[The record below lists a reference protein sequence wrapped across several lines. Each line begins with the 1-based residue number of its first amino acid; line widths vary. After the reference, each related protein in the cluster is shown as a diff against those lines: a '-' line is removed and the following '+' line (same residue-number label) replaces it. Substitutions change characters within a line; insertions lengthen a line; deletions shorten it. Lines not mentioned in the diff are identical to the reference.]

1 MGVKKWCFLKFTISP
16 EHSFLKSF
24 FWSVIVMS
32 VISGCDSF
40 INNISEKK
48 PNILLISVDDL
59 NDWVGVMGGHPQIKT
74 PNIDR
79 LASKG
84 MLFTNA
90 NCQSPVCNPS
100 RASMMTSLYPSSTGV
115 YFLNPPLERSNKS
128 LESTLMPKRFLKEGY
143 NVLGAGKLFHGVK
156 ENKKYIDNYWSGF
169 GEWFGPLSEKK
180 ISGFNEK
187 ARLWDWGSLNI
198 RDEET
203 EDGQIANWAVNILS
217 KDSKK
222 PFWLAVGFY
231 KPHVPFLAP
240 KKWFDLYSLDSI
252 QLPEIID
259 GDLDDIS
266 EYAKSLTRFGHVA
279 PNHDWVVSNNQW
291 KSLVRSYLACVSFV
305 DDQVGKVLDALET
318 NDEVQNTYVVLYSD
332 HGFHLGEKE
341 KWAKRS
347 LWKNSTKVP
356 LIISGPGIPQGKISD
371 LPVQLLDIYPTVIE
385 LSGLAPDPIHQGHSL
400 VPLLKNS
407 SSEWPYMART
417 SFGPGN
423 YSIVSKNHR
432 FIQYNDGTEEFYDRI
447 NDPNEWYSLIDSL
460 SLKEVIEKHRNKIPN
475 QRHEILGEKSLGH
488 ESYNFSEKGILNSN

>member
-1 MGVKKWCFLKFTISP
+1 MKIKILIFTELTKFQKSLFAKKVLF
-16 EHSFLKSF
+16 
-24 FWSVIVMS
+24 
-32 VISGCDSF
+32 SF
-40 INNISEKK
+40 IIMTFFYSCDYSVNQVTIKK

-59 NDWVGVMGGHPQIKT
+59 NDWIGVLGGHPQVET

-84 MLFTNA
+84 MIFTNA

-100 RASMMTSLYPSSTGV
+100 RASMMTSLYPSSTGI
-115 YFLNPPLERSNKS
+115 YFLTPPLERSNKS
-128 LESTLMPKRFLKEGY
+128 LESTVMPMRFLKEGY
-143 NVLGAGKLFHGVK
+143 DVYGAGKLFHNKK
-156 ENKKYIDNYWSGF
+156 ENKKYINDYWNGF
-169 GEWFGPLSEKK
+169 GKWYGPLSEKK
-180 ISGFNEK
+180 LSGYDEM
-187 ARLWDWGSLNI
+187 ARLWDWGCLNI
-198 RDEET
+198 KDEET

-217 KDSKK
+217 KVNKK

-231 KPHVPFLAP
+231 KPHVPFIAP
-240 KKWFDLYSLDSI
+240 KKWFDLYPLDSI

-279 PNHDWVVSNNQW
+279 PDHDWVVSNNQW
-291 KSLVRSYLACVSFV
+291 KSLVRSYMACVSFV

-318 NDEVQNTYVVLYSD
+318 NNEVQNTYVVLFSD

-356 LIISGPGIPQGKISD
+356 LIVSGPGIPKGKTSD
-371 LPVQLLDIYPTVIE
+371 LPVQLLDIYPTLIE

-400 VPLLKNS
+400 VPILKNGA
-407 SSEWPYMART
+407 SEWPHMART

-423 YSIVSKNHR
+423 YSIVSKSHR

-447 NDPNEWYSLIDSL
+447 NDPNEWYSLIDDEA
-460 SLKEVIEKHRNKIPN
+460 LKEVIEKHRNKIPN
-475 QRHEILGEKSLGH
+475 QRHEILGEGSLGH
-488 ESYNFSEKGILNSN
+488 ESYSFSEKGNFFKN

>member
-1 MGVKKWCFLKFTISP
+1 MVVYL
-16 EHSFLKSF
+16 
-24 FWSVIVMS
+24 
-32 VISGCDSF
+32 ISGCESD

-48 PNILLISVDDL
+48 PNILLISIDDL
-59 NDWVGVMGGHPQIKT
+59 NDWIGIMGGNPQIKT

-100 RASMMTSLYPSSTGV
+100 RASMMTSLYPSSTGI
-115 YFLNPPLERSNKS
+115 YFLNPSLERSKKS
-128 LESTLMPKRFLKEGY
+128 LESTVMPMRFLKEGY
-143 NVLGAGKLFHGVK
+143 DVLGAGKLFHNKK
-156 ENKKYIDNYWSGF
+156 ENKKYINNYWDGF
-169 GEWFGPLSEKK
+169 GEWYGPLSEKK
-180 ISGFNEK
+180 LSGFDEK

-198 RDEET
+198 RDNET

-217 KDSKK
+217 NENKK

-231 KPHVPFLAP
+231 KPHVPFIAP
-240 KKWFDLYSLDSI
+240 KKWFDLYPLDSI
-252 QLPEIID
+252 QLPKIID

-266 EYAKSLTRFGHVA
+266 EYAKSLTRFSHVA

>member
-1 MGVKKWCFLKFTISP
+1 MLIFPRATKLLNSLFAVKILFSIIIMT
-16 EHSFLKSF
+16 F
-24 FWSVIVMS
+24 FYS
-32 VISGCDSF
+32 CDSLVNRVS
-40 INNISEKK
+40 IKK

-100 RASMMTSLYPSSTGV
+100 RASMMTSLYPSSTGI

-128 LESTLMPKRFLKEGY
+128 SESTLMPQRFLEEGY
-143 NVLGAGKLFHGVK
+143 GVFGAGKLFHGVK
-156 ENKKYIDNYWSGF
+156 ENKKYIDNYWGGF
-169 GEWFGPLSEKK
+169 GKWFGPLSEKK
-180 ISGFNEK
+180 ITGFDEM
-187 ARLWDWGSLNI
+187 ARLWDWGSINI
-198 RDEET
+198 IDEET
-203 EDGQIANWAVNILS
+203 EDVQIANWAVNILS
-217 KDSKK
+217 EDSKK
-222 PFWLAVGFY
+222 PFWLGVGFF
-231 KPHVPFLAP
+231 KPHVPFIAP
-240 KKWFDLYSLDSI
+240 KKWFDLYPLDSI
-252 QLPEIID
+252 KLPEIID

-266 EYAKSLTRFGHVA
+266 EYAKRLTRFGHVA
-279 PNHDWVVSNNQW
+279 PNHDWVLSNYQW

-305 DDQVGKVLDALET
+305 DDQVGKILDALET
-318 NDEVQNTYVVLYSD
+318 NDEVQNTYVVFYSD

-371 LPVQLLDIYPTVIE
+371 LPVQLLDIYPTLIE

-400 VPLLKNS
+400 VPILKDS
-407 SSEWPYMART
+407 TSQWPYMART

-423 YSIVSKNHR
+423 YSIVSKSHR

-447 NDPNEWYSLIDSL
+447 NDPNEWYSLINNQA
-460 SLKEVIEKHRNKIPN
+460 LKGVIEEHRNKIPS
-475 QRHEILGEKSLGH
+475 QRHEILGKGSLGH
-488 ESYNFSEKGILNSN
+488 ESYSLSEKGVFLEN

>member
-1 MGVKKWCFLKFTISP
+1 MKVKILIFPRATK
-16 EHSFLKSF
+16 FLKSLFEKKILFSIIIMAF
-24 FWSVIVMS
+24 FNNCDYSVNQVLI
-32 VISGCDSF
+32 
-40 INNISEKK
+40 KK

-100 RASMMTSLYPSSTGV
+100 RASMMSSLYPSSTGV
-115 YFLNPPLERSNKS
+115 YFLNPPLERSPKS
-128 LESTLMPKRFLKEGY
+128 MESTLMPKRFLQEGY
-143 NVLGAGKLFHGVK
+143 NVSGSGKLFHSRK
-156 ENKKYIDNYWSGF
+156 ENKKYIDNYWDGF
-169 GEWFGPLSEKK
+169 GESYGPLSEKK
-180 ISGFNEK
+180 LSGFNEK
-187 ARLWDWGSLNI
+187 SRLWDWGSLNI
-198 RDEET
+198 SDEET

-240 KKWFDLYSLDSI
+240 KKWFDLYPLDSI

-259 GDLDDIS
+259 RDLDDIS

-279 PNHDWVVSNNQW
+279 PNHDWVLSNYQW

-305 DDQVGKVLDALET
+305 DDQVGKVLDALEK

-356 LIISGPGIPQGKISD
+356 LIISGPGIPQGKTSD
-371 LPVQLLDIYPTVIE
+371 LPV
-385 LSGLAPDPIHQGHSL
+385 
-400 VPLLKNS
+400 
-407 SSEWPYMART
+407 
-417 SFGPGN
+417 
-423 YSIVSKNHR
+423 
-432 FIQYNDGTEEFYDRI
+432 
-447 NDPNEWYSLIDSL
+447 
-460 SLKEVIEKHRNKIPN
+460 
-475 QRHEILGEKSLGH
+475 
-488 ESYNFSEKGILNSN
+488 